1 MKRLLLLL
9 LTVVS
14 LSCAAQNAFD
24 FITKNRNF
32 SASNY
37 CIYPDSI
44 QPQMTPP
51 PAGKQ
56 PFYISHYGR
65 HGSRYLSNRK
75 GYDIPYNML
84 CKADSMNQLTPIGST
99 THVGTIPRGVPRQ
112 CIHRC
117 PQHNSQPLHP
127 VHGGCRDT
135 TCRTASKAC
144 HQPACLRT
152 RRLVSELPRPAT
164 ARQYE
169 KPSRQP
175 GVRSFPSV
183 QRAESPTDEPALHQP
198 RHRQP
203 DD

>member
-1 MKRLLLLL
+1 MKRLLLF
-9 LTVVS
+9 LTAVIS

-84 CKADSMNQLTPIGST
+84 CKADSMNQLTPIGKDVL
-99 THVGTIPRGVPRQ
+99 HDLRQ
-112 CIHRC
+112 IIED
-117 PQHNSQPLHP
+117 SEGPL
-127 VHGGCRDT
+127 G
-135 TCRTASKAC
+135 
-144 HQPACLRT
+144 
-152 RRLVSELPRPAT
+152 
-164 ARQYE
+164 
-169 KPSRQP
+169 
-175 GVRSFPSV
+175 
-183 QRAESPTDEPALHQP
+183 
-198 RHRQP
+198 
-203 DD
+203 

>member
-1 MKRLLLLL
+1 MKRLLLF
-9 LTVVS
+9 LTAVIS

-84 CKADSMNQLTPIGST
+84 CKADSMNQLTPIGKDVLHDLRWIIQDSEGRWGDLT
-99 THVGTIPRGVPRQ
+99 GLGKRG
-112 CIHRC
+112 
-117 PQHNSQPLHP
+117 
-127 VHGGCRDT
+127 T

-144 HQPACLRT
+144 HQPACLQT
-152 RRLVSELPRPAT
+152 RRVVSELPRPAT